1 MGSPGLKKKKRF
13 SSLTYCKSLSLSLKP
28 LPHSLPLSLLSKRSA
43 HCKDRLLNIF
53 SLITKKASLLGVIK
67 NHKLAS
73 RLSLCESSPA
83 PLATIQTRSG
93 RLTAAVR
100 PGCSPGGP
108 AARGA
113 GLLESLGSVMMGHGI
128 QGISPERSG
137 RRGIDACR
145 QGVRALTSA
154 AGTPRPSPQV
164 PRSPG
169 RGHRG
174 QDGLSV
180 LAVISNG
187 PPDRMEWLL
196 SDFQNHPF
204 NGGRGCGP
212 SVAPE
217 GFDQVGGWGGW
228 NEGRK

>member
-1 MGSPGLKKKKRF
+1 MGSPVLTKKNP
-13 SSLTYCKSLSLSLKP
+13 SPLSHIVSHSLSLKP

-67 NHKLAS
+67 NHKLDS
-73 RLSLCESSPA
+73 RLSRYESSPT
-83 PLATIQTRSG
+83 PLPMLQTLSG

-100 PGCSPGGP
+100 PGCSPKGP

-113 GLLESLGSVMMGHGI
+113 GLLESLGSVMLGHGI

-154 AGTPRPSPQV
+154 AGTP
-164 PRSPG
+164 
-169 RGHRG
+169 
-174 QDGLSV
+174 
-180 LAVISNG
+180 
-187 PPDRMEWLL
+187 
-196 SDFQNHPF
+196 
-204 NGGRGCGP
+204 
-212 SVAPE
+212 
-217 GFDQVGGWGGW
+217 
-228 NEGRK
+228 